1 MLSSVLQECLQEVA
15 RDPAPGGL
23 PEGQGVKMLLCQDAP
38 ETPAGLSWDQQTWA
52 QLQEGQQEAADG
64 QADQCQE
71 TQDRGQLPVY
81 VGFHS

>member
-38 ETPAGLSWDQQTWA
+38 ETPAGLWPAWPKPACLELDLD
-52 QLQEGQQEAADG
+52 QLQEGHEAGGQEHQSQG
-64 QADQCQE
+64 
-71 TQDRGQLPVY
+71 TQD
-81 VGFHS
+81 